1 MVTKELAL
9 FLAHSVELES
19 EARDR
24 YEELADVMAQHH
36 NDTVARFFQRMAH
49 EAQHHLSEVAELS
62 SGMDL
67 PALKPWEFNW
77 VDMEP
82 PETASYEAVHY
93 RMSLREAMKLALQN
107 ENSAHDYYHQSAEHA
122 TDLETARIARRF
134 ADEELSHAAELE
146 CMLNELP
153 ANGSHLREEDDAPH
167 MPE

>member
-1 MVTKELAL
+1 MATKELAL

-19 EARDR
+19 EARER
-24 YEELADVMAQHH
+24 YEELADVMAQHN
-36 NDTVARFFQRMAH
+36 NDAVAQFFLRMAQ
-49 EAQHHLSEVAELS
+49 EARHHLSEVAELTR
-62 SGMDL
+62 GLDL
-67 PALKPWEFNW
+67 PALKPWEFTW
-77 VDMEP
+77 LDLEP

-107 ENSAHDYYHQSAEHA
+107 ENDAHNYYHQSAERA
-122 TDLETARIARRF
+122 TDTETARIARQF

-153 ANGSHLREEDDAPH
+153 ANGRYLREEDDDPH